1 MHTKRPLA
9 LLCGLRSRAAVLVF
23 AAMIVFVYLSQS
35 RALAQEVSVPIE
47 LQVDLLGRVAKFER
61 TFASKSAAPA
71 TVLVVTKPGV
81 TASTR
86 AGAQLT
92 AALTRAASLAG
103 RPLALVNHAFTNAAA
118 LTSAARGV
126 AIVYLTPG
134 LSSEVKNISQSL
146 AGLHV
151 LIVASAMGDVE
162 RGAVLGFE
170 LESARPK
177 IVVNLPQARA
187 QSLDFNAQLLRLA
200 KVIQ

>member
-1 MHTKRPLA
+1 MQTELSTPPRLKRRQGRRGFFACALIVLLFLPL
-9 LLCGLRSRAAVLVF
+9 
-23 AAMIVFVYLSQS
+23 S
-35 RALAQEVSVPIE
+35 RALADEVSVPIE

-61 TFASKSAAPA
+61 TFASKGTAPA
-71 TVLVVTKPGV
+71 TVLVVTRTGV
-81 TASTR
+81 TSSTR
-86 AGAQLT
+86 AGAQLN
-92 AALTRAASLAG
+92 AALSHAANLAG
-103 RPLALVNHAFTNAAA
+103 RPLTMVNHSFTNAAA
-118 LTSAARGV
+118 LKTAAASV

-134 LSSEVKNISQSL
+134 LSDEVKNIAQAL

-187 QSLDFNAQLLRLA
+187 QNLDFNSQLLRLS